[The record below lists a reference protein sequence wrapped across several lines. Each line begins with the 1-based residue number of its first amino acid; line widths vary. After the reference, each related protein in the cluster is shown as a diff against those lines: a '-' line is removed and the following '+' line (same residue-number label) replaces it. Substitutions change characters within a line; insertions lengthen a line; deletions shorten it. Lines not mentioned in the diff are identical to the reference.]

1 MLILQASVSGVF
13 TGSSDN
19 KVTKFFRSFGRRGPG
34 FIAEMFCFAG
44 GFCLYIAENS
54 EASQMN
60 VPNKLTISRFVLTF
74 AFLAVIFA
82 KRMFYETVA
91 LALFSVAGLTD
102 YFDGKIARR
111 DNLITNF
118 GILMDPLADK
128 IMVCSAFIAFV
139 GCGWVQAWMVVII
152 VARELAI
159 TGLRLLAA
167 SKNLVLAAER
177 FGKHKTISQIVAII
191 SLLVVHSYQQ
201 WGVVGKLF
209 AVDIIWGP
217 WVTWFAPLSLWV
229 AVILT
234 FISGVIYLWRNRSL
248 YLMDL

>member
-1 MLILQASVSGVF
+1 MAGAFAWTPSRKHAEMLCFADGFWLY
-13 TGSSDN
+13 
-19 KVTKFFRSFGRRGPG
+19 RRGYSN
-34 FIAEMFCFAG
+34 AW
-44 GFCLYIAENS
+44 
-54 EASQMN
+54 MN
-60 VPNKLTISRFVLTF
+60 VPNRLTISRFVLTF

-82 KRMFYETVA
+82 EPRFYETIA

-111 DNLITNF
+111 DHLITHF

-139 GCGWVQAWMVVII
+139 GCGWTPAWMVVII

-167 SKNLVLAAER
+167 SKNLVLGAER

-191 SLLVVHSYQQ
+191 ALLVKHGYQQ
-201 WGVVGKLF
+201 WGAVGRLF
-209 AVDIIWGP
+209 GFNIIWGP
-217 WVTWFAPLSLWV
+217 WVEWFASLSLWV

-234 FISGVIYLWRNRSL
+234 FTSGVIYLWRNRGL
-248 YLMDL
+248 YLADL